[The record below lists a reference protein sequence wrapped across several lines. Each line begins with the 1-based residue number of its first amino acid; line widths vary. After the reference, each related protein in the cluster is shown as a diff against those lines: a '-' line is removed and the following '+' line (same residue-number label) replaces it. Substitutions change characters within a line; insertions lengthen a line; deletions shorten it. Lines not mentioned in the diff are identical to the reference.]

1 MRTLE
6 ENVDRVKTARD
17 KLRNALVGKGLSEE
31 DVNSLNSLVD
41 IVAGVDAIFPIGFG
55 EEMYYMRD
63 MFAHCDSI
71 SSLTFHEGF
80 GLNVKF
86 AESMF
91 YDCYSLISL
100 TLPKGFGANITG
112 AVSMFEFCVSLP
124 SLNFPNGFGANIK
137 SSNGMFASC
146 YSLNSLI
153 FPNGFGLSI
162 TEATY
167 MFGECNSLTS
177 LTFPSGFGSSINDAD
192 SMFSY
197 CSALTDIN
205 GDLALKVSFALSD
218 CTKLTHQSL
227 MNVLNS
233 IQNVSVTK
241 TLTLGSTN
249 LAKLTDEEKAI
260 ATEKGWTLA

>member
-1 MRTLE
+1 MKTIV
-6 ENVDRVKTARD
+6 ENAELMKQARD
-17 KLRNALVGKGLSEE
+17 KLRNALVEKGLSEE

-41 IVAGVDAIFPIGFG
+41 IVAGVDAIFPVGFG
-55 EEMYYMRD
+55 AEMYYMSY

-71 SSLTFHEGF
+71 SSLTFPEGF
-80 GLNVKF
+80 GLKVRS
-86 AESMF
+86 AELIF

-100 TLPKGFGANITG
+100 TLPNGFGANITG
-112 AVSMFEFCVSLP
+112 ADSMFEFCVSLP

-146 YSLNSLI
+146 HSLTSLT
-153 FPNGFGLSI
+153 FPDGFGANI
-162 TEATY
+162 TEAID
-167 MFGECNSLTS
+167 MFGECYSLTS

-233 IQNVSVTK
+233 IQTVSATK